1 MSFKLNRFSEAR
13 QDQVEQLIAYA
24 ELLGLTGRDLVA
36 IGGKMDREKSKVKK
50 LANMEIIKGF
60 ECLPIG
66 RDRFGREMSLDFRFK
81 LKTSAGNYNFTNVDG
96 WNIWEVH
103 SLKTKMKI
111 DHPVNMYE
119 YELPK
124 VSYQTRSRYAMLLDV
139 ASGKF
144 LLNF

>member
-36 IGGKMDREKSKVKK
+36 IGGKMDRERAKVRKA
-50 LANMEIIKGF
+50 ANMEIVRGF

-66 RDRFGREMSLDFRFK
+66 RDILSEHAVRFK
-81 LKTSAGNYNFTNVDG
+81 LKTAAGAYNFENIDG
-96 WNIWEVH
+96 WNIWEVS
-103 SLKTKMKI
+103 SLKTKTTKTHSVGM
-111 DHPVNMYE
+111 HE
-119 YELPK
+119 YDLPK
-124 VSYQTRSRYAMLLDV
+124 VHYRLRSRYALLLDI

-144 LLNF
+144 PLNF